1 MSSKSKYVRTES
13 DIEKYRNES
22 NWKKAVEAARSVEH
36 KSSDLAQLVL
46 LVYGESQLEEFL
58 QEHSPEEKNQHK
70 AKAQLRTAE
79 DQLHRACQAKDK
91 VGVQGQLL
99 LSKLFYCYGDYQKAL
114 DLLDRIDLH
123 NISLSSTY
131 SRMFHIVAEAYAVKG
146 FCLEKTAA
154 PSTSKF
160 KAAEHEEKIMSCYE
174 KAGDLAILFFQDHEK
189 CSAQPLSASTGS
201 NLSVVEVGM
210 GPLVDQAIQRSP
222 LSHVKCG
229 DLIRGVNR
237 FRELLR
243 AVECRATQNIRLTLA
258 RHLAEVL
265 IRGMCETTYKPI
277 DLMARSSQ
285 AKGHKP
291 HVYSG
296 DRFVPE
302 DINEE
307 TLLLLLIAEAIA
319 TREAVLE
326 RSEEVQE
333 ARQLTFAN
341 ASTIYDLLTVMLVRR
356 AQFTLLCE
364 SFERALRFSFEE
376 FHIWHQFANSL
387 ICAGKY
393 TRALLVMAECHQLKP
408 RNPVVPLQAAKLC
421 YEYLHM
427 YEQGIQWSKKAI
439 AIGNGHPLMP
449 RAHVALGIG
458 LSMRAT
464 EVKLQGERKALY
476 KEALSAFRQA
486 HDLDH
491 QDYLAAFHMAL
502 QQAILRQ
509 IPEAMHYV
517 QVALMYRSDHIH
529 SLHLLV
535 LLLTAQKQ
543 NEEALMLIHAAL
555 EEYPEN
561 LSLLLTKSKLEELLV
576 GPEEALTSC
585 RQMMKLWKDI
595 HEIEDKEESDGPS
608 RLMDRNAFDKRSLA
622 QLTMNEFSDR
632 GSGSVRAE
640 SVAASRM
647 ERALSEVASSL
658 NSSYMPRHGSQQ
670 SWLLQAQIWLQLAE
684 LYLVL
689 DKVSEAEACVVETS
703 SMFPLSHQVY
713 FMRGRVLEHKQQ
725 FQEARICYENAIAI
739 NPGHTKSLLHL
750 GVVLHQLGDDK
761 LAEKILRDAINA
773 DPTSHASWYTLGTVL
788 LSLGQSA
795 ASSDCHL
802 TAASLEASSPIVPF
816 TVIPRLMQ

>member
-13 DIEKYRNES
+13 DIEKHRNEL

-36 KSSDLAQLVL
+36 KSSDLAYLVL

-58 QEHSPEEKNQHK
+58 QEHVPEEKNHHK
-70 AKAQLRTAE
+70 AKAQLRIAE
-79 DQLHRACQAKDK
+79 DHLHRAGQGKDK
-91 VGVQGQLL
+91 IGIQAQLL
-99 LSKLFYCYGDYQKAL
+99 LGKLLYCYGAYQEAL
-114 DLLDRIDLH
+114 DLLNRIDLQ

-160 KAAEHEEKIMSCYE
+160 KAAEHEEKIISCFE
-174 KAGDLAILFFQDHEK
+174 RAGDLAILYFQDHEK
-189 CSAQPLSASTGS
+189 YSVQPLSSSMGS

-210 GPLVDQAIQRSP
+210 GPLVDQAIQQSP
-222 LSHVKCG
+222 LFHVKCR
-229 DLIRGVNR
+229 DLARGVNR

-243 AVECRATQNIRLTLA
+243 AVECRATQHIRLTLA
-258 RHLAEVL
+258 HHLAEVL
-265 IRGMCETTYKPI
+265 VRGMSESTYKPI
-277 DLMARSSQ
+277 DLMALSSQ

-307 TLLLLLIAEAIA
+307 TLLLLLIAEAVA
-319 TREAVLE
+319 TREAVLD

-333 ARQLTFAN
+333 TRHQAFAN
-341 ASTIYDLLTVMLVRR
+341 TASIYDLLTIMLVRR
-356 AQFTLLCE
+356 AQFGLLCE
-364 SFERALRFSFEE
+364 TFERALRFSYEE

-393 TRALLVMAECHQLKP
+393 TRALLVLAECHRLKP

-427 YEQGIQWSKKAI
+427 NEQGIQWSKKAI

-449 RAHVALGIG
+449 RGHLALGIG
-458 LSMRAT
+458 LSLRAS

-476 KEALSAFRQA
+476 KEALAAFRQA
-486 HDLDH
+486 HELDP
-491 QDYLAAFHMAL
+491 QDYLAAFHVAL
-502 QQAILRQ
+502 QLAILRQ
-509 IPEAMHYV
+509 
-517 QVALMYRSDHIH
+517 
-529 SLHLLV
+529 
-535 LLLTAQKQ
+535 
-543 NEEALMLIHAAL
+543 
-555 EEYPEN
+555 EYPEN
-561 LSLLLTKSKLEELLV
+561 LSLLLTKSKLEEVLL
-576 GPEEALTSC
+576 GPEDALTSC

-595 HEIEDKEESDGPS
+595 HEIEDKDDSDGRS
-608 RLMDRNAFDKRSLA
+608 RIVDRNTFDKRSLA

-703 SMFPLSHQVY
+703 AMFPLSHQVYFMVSEAEACVVETSAMFPLSHQVY
-713 FMRGRVLEHKQQ
+713 FMRGRILEHKQQ

-739 NPGHTKSLLHL
+739 NPGHTKSLHHL

-773 DPTSHASWYTLGTVL
+773 DPTSHASWFTLGTVL
-788 LSLGQSA
+788 QALGQSS

-802 TAASLEASSPIVPF
+802 TAASLEGSSPIVPF